1 MRNELDKET
10 SPYLLQ
16 HADNPVHWQP
26 WGTAALQRAKETN
39 KPILLSVGYAACH
52 WCHVMAHESFED
64 SATAAVMNE
73 YFIAIKVDREERPDI
88 DTIYQSALALLGEQ
102 GGWPLTMFLTPDGT
116 PFWGG
121 TYFPPE
127 ARYGRPG
134 FSTLLTRV
142 AEVFKSEPAKVADNA
157 TAMREALSRMGQAS
171 TGDLIPTDI
180 ADQVA
185 ERLLNEFDSTNG
197 GIGTAP
203 KFPHVPIFELVCR
216 AGLRTDNA
224 AMRDAVIFAMRK
236 ISQGGIYDHLRG
248 GYARYSTDAQWL
260 APHFE
265 KMLYDNAQLL
275 TILLTVFNIT
285 NDPLFAERIGE
296 TCDWV
301 LAEMIADGG
310 GFAATIDA
318 DSEGEEGRF
327 YVWNEAEIDRVLGT
341 DEDAAAFKKIYD
353 VNATGNWEGK
363 CILNR
368 INHPETQDA
377 ETETRFASARNK
389 LLDVRAGRVRPG
401 WDDKVL
407 ADWNGLMI
415 TAMTRAGAT
424 FERADWIDAAT
435 RAFDFVRSRMQLPG
449 THRLVHSM
457 RVGQQG
463 GPATLDD
470 YAGMITAAL
479 TLYEV
484 AGDDGF
490 LETALDW
497 VRALC
502 EHYADDVNGG
512 FYLTADDASDLIVRT
527 RGAHDGATPSGNG
540 LMAAAFA
547 RLFAL
552 TGDDTYRTQA
562 EDVIRAFSGE
572 VEKNVFPLATLI
584 NANDLLTQAAQVVI
598 IGRRSEAGTK
608 AMITAAHRGV
618 APNLVLQVIAPE
630 AALPSDH
637 PASGKTQVSD
647 KPTAYVCIGA
657 TCSLPYTDSQD
668 LTDALTNA

>member
-73 YFIAIKVDREERPDI
+73 YFISIKVDREERPDI

-142 AEVFKSEPAKVADNA
+142 AEVFKSEPAKVANNA

-285 NDPLFAERIGE
+285 NDSLFAERISE

-310 GFAATIDA
+310 GFAATLDA

-341 DEDAAAFKKIYD
+341 DEDAAKFKMIYD

-368 INHPETQDA
+368 INHPEMEDA
-377 ETETRFASARNK
+377 ATETRLAAARNK

-415 TAMTRAGAT
+415 TAVTRAGAT

-457 RVGQQG
+457 RAGQQG

-540 LMAAAFA
+540 LIAAAFA

-608 AMITAAHRGV
+608 AIITAAHRGV

-647 KPTAYVCIGA
+647 KPTAYLCIGA
-657 TCSLPYTDSQD
+657 TCSLPYTDPQD

>member
-1 MRNELDKET
+1 
-10 SPYLLQ
+10 
-16 HADNPVHWQP
+16 
-26 WGTAALQRAKETN
+26 
-39 KPILLSVGYAACH
+39 
-52 WCHVMAHESFED
+52 
-64 SATAAVMNE
+64 
-73 YFIAIKVDREERPDI
+73 
-88 DTIYQSALALLGEQ
+88 
-102 GGWPLTMFLTPDGT
+102 
-116 PFWGG
+116 
-121 TYFPPE
+121 
-127 ARYGRPG
+127 
-134 FSTLLTRV
+134 
-142 AEVFKSEPAKVADNA
+142 
-157 TAMREALSRMGQAS
+157 
-171 TGDLIPTDI
+171 
-180 ADQVA
+180 
-185 ERLLNEFDSTNG
+185 
-197 GIGTAP
+197 
-203 KFPHVPIFELVCR
+203 
-216 AGLRTDNA
+216 
-224 AMRDAVIFAMRK
+224 
-236 ISQGGIYDHLRG
+236 
-248 GYARYSTDAQWL
+248 
-260 APHFE
+260 
-265 KMLYDNAQLL
+265 
-275 TILLTVFNIT
+275 
-285 NDPLFAERIGE
+285 
-296 TCDWV
+296 
-301 LAEMIADGG
+301 
-310 GFAATIDA
+310 
-318 DSEGEEGRF
+318 
-327 YVWNEAEIDRVLGT
+327 
-341 DEDAAAFKKIYD
+341 
-353 VNATGNWEGK
+353 
-363 CILNR
+363 
-368 INHPETQDA
+368 
-377 ETETRFASARNK
+377 
-389 LLDVRAGRVRPG
+389 VRAGRVRPG

-415 TAMTRAGAT
+415 TAVTRAGAT

-457 RVGQQG
+457 RAGQQG

-540 LMAAAFA
+540 LIAAAFA

-608 AMITAAHRGV
+608 AIITAAHRGV

-647 KPTAYVCIGA
+647 KPTAYLCIGA
-657 TCSLPYTDSQD
+657 TCSLPYTDPQD

>member
-26 WGTAALQRAKETN
+26 WGDAALQRAQAAN

-64 SATAAVMNE
+64 PTTAAVMNE
-73 YFIAIKVDREERPDI
+73 HFIPIKVDREERPDI

-127 ARYGRPG
+127 PRYGRPG
-134 FSTLLTRV
+134 FPTLLTRV
-142 AEVFKSEPAKVADNA
+142 AEVFKSEPAKVAENA
-157 TAMREALSRMGQAS
+157 TAMREALARMGHAS

-216 AGLRTDNA
+216 AGLRTANP
-224 AMRDAVIFAMRK
+224 AMGNAVIFAMRK

-285 NDPLFAERIGE
+285 NDPLFEERIRE

-301 LAEMIADGG
+301 LAEMIAEGG
-310 GFAATIDA
+310 GFAATLDA

-327 YVWNEAEIDRVLGT
+327 YVWSEDEIDRILGT
-341 DEDAAAFKKIYD
+341 GKDTATFKKIYD
-353 VNATGNWEGK
+353 VSATGNWEGK

-368 INHPETQDA
+368 INNPEMQDS
-377 ETETRFASARNK
+377 ETEARLAAAREK
-389 LLDVRAGRVRPG
+389 LLTERAKRVRPG

-415 TAMTRAGAT
+415 TALARAGAA
-424 FERADWIDAAT
+424 FERPDWIDAAT
-435 RAFDFVRSRMQLPG
+435 RAFDFIRSRMQIPG
-449 THRLVHSM
+449 THRLVHTM
-457 RVGQQG
+457 RTGQQG

-470 YAGMITAAL
+470 YAGMINATL

-484 AGDDGF
+484 TGDDGF
-490 LETALDW
+490 LETALEW
-497 VRALC
+497 VHTLS
-502 EHYADDVNGG
+502 EYYADNVNGG
-512 FYLTADDASDLIVRT
+512 FYLTAADAGDLIVRT
-527 RGAHDGATPSGNG
+527 RNAHDGATPSGNG

-552 TGDDTYRTQA
+552 TGDDTYRAQA
-562 EDVIRAFSGE
+562 ENVIRAFSGE

-584 NANDLLTQAAQVVI
+584 NAGDLLTRAAQVVI
-598 IGRRSEAGTK
+598 VGRRGETETQ
-608 AMITAAHRGV
+608 AMITAAHRAV

-630 AALPSDH
+630 ASLPTGH
-637 PASGKTQVSD
+637 PAYGKSQVGNH
-647 KPTAYVCIGA
+647 PTAYVCIGV
-657 TCSLPYTDSQD
+657 TCSLPFTDPQD
-668 LTDALTNA
+668 LTHALSSA

>member
-1 MRNELDKET
+1 
-10 SPYLLQ
+10 
-16 HADNPVHWQP
+16 VHWQP

>member
-26 WGTAALQRAKETN
+26 WGDAALQRAQAAN

-64 SATAAVMNE
+64 PTTAAVMNE
-73 YFIAIKVDREERPDI
+73 HFIPIKVDREERPDI

-127 ARYGRPG
+127 PRYGRPG
-134 FSTLLTRV
+134 FPTLLTRV
-142 AEVFKSEPAKVADNA
+142 AEVFKSEPAKVAENA
-157 TAMREALSRMGQAS
+157 TAMREALARMGHAS

-216 AGLRTDNA
+216 AGLRTANP
-224 AMRDAVIFAMRK
+224 AMGNAVIFAMRK

-285 NDPLFAERIGE
+285 NDPLFEERIRE

-301 LAEMIADGG
+301 LAEMIAEGG
-310 GFAATIDA
+310 GFAATLDA

-327 YVWNEAEIDRVLGT
+327 YVWSEDEIDRILGT
-341 DEDAAAFKKIYD
+341 GKDTATFKKIYD
-353 VNATGNWEGK
+353 VSATGNWEGK

-368 INHPETQDA
+368 INNPEMQDS
-377 ETETRFASARNK
+377 ETEARLAAAREK
-389 LLDVRAGRVRPG
+389 LLTERAKRVRPG

-415 TAMTRAGAT
+415 TALARAGAA
-424 FERADWIDAAT
+424 FERPDWIDAAT
-435 RAFDFVRSRMQLPG
+435 RAFDFIRSRMQIPG
-449 THRLVHSM
+449 THRLVHTM
-457 RVGQQG
+457 RTGQQG

-470 YAGMITAAL
+470 YAGMINATL

-484 AGDDGF
+484 TGDDGF
-490 LETALDW
+490 LETALEW
-497 VRALC
+497 VHTLS
-502 EHYADDVNGG
+502 EYYADNVNGG
-512 FYLTADDASDLIVRT
+512 FYLTAADAGDLIVRT
-527 RGAHDGATPSGNG
+527 RNAHDGATPSGNG

-552 TGDDTYRTQA
+552 TGDDTYRAQA
-562 EDVIRAFSGE
+562 ENVIRAFSGE

-584 NANDLLTQAAQVVI
+584 NAGDLLTRAAQVVI
-598 IGRRSEAGTK
+598 VGRRGETETQ
-608 AMITAAHRGV
+608 AMITAGSR
-618 APNLVLQVIAPE
+618 QR
-630 AALPSDH
+630 
-637 PASGKTQVSD
+637 
-647 KPTAYVCIGA
+647 
-657 TCSLPYTDSQD
+657 LPYPPAIRPMARARSAITQRLMS
-668 LTDALTNA
+668 ASASPVHCRSPIRRI